1 MRKITPLFG
10 IAFKQTCT
18 CTSYRTRLRECLVF
32 WSTVFTPA
40 IARKLMF
47 KTFIFSTKCGVFS
60 VEMYYVNSFKDIIYK
75 KKKERKIDRSIS
87 ITNTLYK
94 CFDIVKMFHGL

>member
-10 IAFKQTCT
+10 IAFEQT

-32 WSTVFTPA
+32 LVHRIYASYCEEANVQDIYILDKMRVF
-40 IARKLMF
+40 F
-47 KTFIFSTKCGVFS
+47 

-75 KKKERKIDRSIS
+75 KKRKKGKSTIQ
-87 ITNTLYK
+87 
-94 CFDIVKMFHGL
+94 MF